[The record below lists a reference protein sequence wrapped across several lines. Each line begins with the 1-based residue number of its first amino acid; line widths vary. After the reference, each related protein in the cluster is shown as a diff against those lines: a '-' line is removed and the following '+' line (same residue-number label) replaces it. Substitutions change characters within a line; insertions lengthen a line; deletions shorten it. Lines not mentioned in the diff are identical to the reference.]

1 LPLPLMPLRMIDT
14 SIVRL
19 STTAPRSSRSTAPAA
34 AGAVFA
40 FLHRTR
46 LPATYRNGALG
57 EHRSLHRQL
66 PNGYKV
72 VVAAWEGD
80 IDRAK
85 ARRILDGEIVPSSET
100 LDPAGASAPVA
111 GLQTS

>member
-1 LPLPLMPLRMIDT
+1 M
-14 SIVRL
+14 
-19 STTAPRSSRSTAPAA
+19 
-34 AGAVFA
+34 
-40 FLHRTR
+40 
-46 LPATYRNGALG
+46 
-57 EHRSLHRQL
+57 HRQL

>member
-1 LPLPLMPLRMIDT
+1 MPLRMIDT

-100 LDPAGASAPVA
+100 LQIDPAGASAPVA

>member
-1 LPLPLMPLRMIDT
+1 M
-14 SIVRL
+14 
-19 STTAPRSSRSTAPAA
+19 
-34 AGAVFA
+34 
-40 FLHRTR
+40 
-46 LPATYRNGALG
+46 
-57 EHRSLHRQL
+57 HRQL

-80 IDRAK
+80 LDRAE

-100 LDPAGASAPVA
+100 LQIDPAGASAPVA